1 MTKEHTKVTYNSNP
15 FTLSFNAL
23 GSLFN
28 VNLAWPLVLIGLEV
42 FSWIMQGFSM
52 IIDAAT
58 KNGSTT
64 TTPYEPVFTANP
76 NPTDAGVII
85 AIATLVVGFVVFFSI
100 IASIV
105 GTYFMGM
112 YSYVSLQSLE
122 NKKVSFSEAF
132 SAVTKRFWRL
142 FFAQLLATLKIIGGL
157 FLFII
162 PGIRAYLRYSILP
175 YVIMSE
181 PEGKSGIISTHN
193 RTKELIRGR
202 LMEPFGIS
210 TVASLI
216 PLVGTSLGIVG
227 NAALYAQLAH
237 YHDHKLEKPK
247 VHWLNYIAFSVLVFI
262 LLIALFIGVMI
273 VALNAIA

>member
-1 MTKEHTKVTYNSNP
+1 MTKQHEKSTYNSNP

-28 VNLAWPLVLIGLEV
+28 VNLAWPLVLIGLEF

-58 KNGSTT
+58 KSGSTT
-64 TTPYEPVFTANP
+64 APYEPALTTNP
-76 NPTDAGVII
+76 NPMDVGVII
-85 AIATLVVGFVVFFSI
+85 AIATLVVGFVVIASI
-100 IASIV
+100 IASVI

-112 YSYVSLQSLE
+112 YSYVALHSLN
-122 NKKVSFSEAF
+122 NKKVGFGEAF

-142 FFAQLLATLKIIGGL
+142 FFAQLLANLKIVGGL

-175 YVIMSE
+175 YVIMSD
-181 PEGKSGIISTHN
+181 PEGKSGITSTHD
-193 RTKELIRGR
+193 RAKELTRGR
-202 LMEPFGIS
+202 LMEPFGVQ

-216 PLVGTSLGIVG
+216 PLAGTSLSFAGT
-227 NAALYAQLAH
+227 AALYSQLAH

-262 LLIALFIGVMI
+262 LLMGAFIGMMI